1 MNLIKYQVRTER
13 TCNSDYRGVP
23 MVGTAK
29 TSVDTMST
37 HKSTVPTD
45 GTVK

>member
-29 TSVDTMST
+29 ISVAIDET
-37 HKSTVPTD
+37 HKST
-45 GTVK
+45 GS